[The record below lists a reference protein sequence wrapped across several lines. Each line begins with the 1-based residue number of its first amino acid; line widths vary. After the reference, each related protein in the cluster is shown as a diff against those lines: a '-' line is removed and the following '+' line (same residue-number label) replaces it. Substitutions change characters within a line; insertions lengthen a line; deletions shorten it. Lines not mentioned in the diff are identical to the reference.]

1 LKIDKR
7 NLKHWLLLA
16 QQAIFTT
23 AAIALR
29 PFNRKPETPLVL
41 LYGHQ
46 LSGNLKALYEEWQR
60 RYTGELSMHFLS
72 LDPAYGSQLEQQGT
86 NVLRCNRFSDM
97 LALTKASVIITDH
110 GLHAMQPLLQFT
122 DITFIDVWHGIP
134 FKGFVPDDFRTQ
146 HRYNEIWVSSPLLKE
161 IYQDRFAFNPDIVF
175 DMGYARAD
183 KLFRIAPPDP
193 AFRTK
198 AGIPHSNNIVLYAPP
213 WK

>member
-1 LKIDKR
+1 
-7 NLKHWLLLA
+7 
-16 QQAIFTT
+16 
-23 AAIALR
+23 
-29 PFNRKPETPLVL
+29 
-41 LYGHQ
+41 
-46 LSGNLKALYEEWQR
+46 
-60 RYTGELSMHFLS
+60 MHFLS

-122 DITFIDVWHGIP
+122 YITFIDVWHGIP

-175 DMGYARAD
+175 DMGYARRSEEHTSELQSRSD
-183 KLFRIAPPDP
+183 LVCRLLLEKKKNKKHKTI
-193 AFRTK
+193 
-198 AGIPHSNNIVLYAPP
+198 
-213 WK
+213 